1 MGGLVPSSVS
11 LSLDLS
17 ISSTTDMNMEGK
29 ARIARTTMRIMIV
42 KTPTGSSNR
51 SSTRHLSWGMVGS
64 VVMESDEK
72 ASVVE
77 IQGRVGVEADVASGV
92 AVVSVVE
99 VACREDGATGV
110 SVVTT
115 EGALMVDA
123 EVEEK
128 AKERTVV
135 ALVVDPE
142 EASLAEAGEEASEE
156 KAKEETVVET
166 EMPFVVES
174 KETSLAEVGEKA
186 SEVDTEDE

>member
-1 MGGLVPSSVS
+1 MGGLVSSSVS

-17 ISSTTDMNMEGK
+17 IISTTEMHMEGK

-42 KTPTGSSNR
+42 KIPTGSSNK
-51 SSTRHLSWGMVGS
+51 SSTRHLSWVRVGS

-99 VACREDGATGV
+99 VACKEDGTTGV

-128 AKERTVV
+128 AKE
-135 ALVVDPE
+135 
-142 EASLAEAGEEASEE
+142 
-156 KAKEETVVET
+156 ETVVET
-166 EMPFVVES
+166 EMAFVVETE
-174 KETSLAEVGEKA
+174 ETSLAEAGEKA

>member
-1 MGGLVPSSVS
+1 MGGLVSSSVS

-64 VVMESDEK
+64 VVMEADEK

-77 IQGRVGVEADVASGV
+77 TQERVGVEADVASGA

-142 EASLAEAGEEASEE
+142 ETSLAEAGEEASEE

>member
-1 MGGLVPSSVS
+1 MGGLVSSSVS

-64 VVMESDEK
+64 VVMEADEK

-77 IQGRVGVEADVASGV
+77 TQERVGVEADVASG
-92 AVVSVVE
+92 ASVVSVVE

-135 ALVVDPE
+135 AFVVDPE
-142 EASLAEAGEEASEE
+142 ETSLAEAGEEASEE

>member
-1 MGGLVPSSVS
+1 MGGLVSSSVS

-42 KTPTGSSNR
+42 NTPTGSSNR

-64 VVMESDEK
+64 VVMEADEK

-77 IQGRVGVEADVASGV
+77 IQERVGVEADVASGA

-135 ALVVDPE
+135 ALLVDPD
-142 EASLAEAGEEASEE
+142 EASLAGAGEEASEE
-156 KAKEETVVET
+156 KATEETVVEAKEETVVEA
-166 EMPFVVES
+166 VVEAVAKTS
-174 KETSLAEVGEKA
+174 GVEAVVETV
-186 SEVDTEDE
+186 V

>member
-1 MGGLVPSSVS
+1 MGGLVSSSVS

-64 VVMESDEK
+64 VVMEADEK

-77 IQGRVGVEADVASGV
+77 TQERVGVEADVASGA
-92 AVVSVVE
+92 AVVSVAE
-99 VACREDGATGV
+99 VACREDGTTGV